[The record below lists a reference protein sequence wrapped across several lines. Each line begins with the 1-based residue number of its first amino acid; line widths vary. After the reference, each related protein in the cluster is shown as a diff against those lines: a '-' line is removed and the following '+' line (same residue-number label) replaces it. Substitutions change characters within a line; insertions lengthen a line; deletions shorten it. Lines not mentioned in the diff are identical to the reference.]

1 MQGAEFH
8 VETREYGTPTVGTGS
23 IDKVNGYAGSGINDK
38 AVGVGEKFP
47 RATCGGDAVGAKS
60 AGGGVI
66 DGNGESGVGAE
77 DMDRSA
83 RKGKR

>member
-8 VETREYGTPTVGTGS
+8 VETWEYGTSTIGAGS

-38 AVGVGEKFP
+38 AVGVGEKLP
-47 RATCGGDAVGAKS
+47 RATGGGDAVGAKGTRS
-60 AGGGVI
+60 GVI